1 MIASAA
7 IAIGGIGL
15 FLIGM
20 LILTDGLKSLIGN
33 SQRRVMAQLTNSPAT
48 GALTGALMTAV
59 IQSSSATTVTA
70 VGFVGAGLLTFTQAL
85 GIIFGANIG
94 TTLTGWIVAVLGF
107 KLQLGAIAL
116 PILLVAVL
124 MKFFGKG
131 RTALAGWSLAGF
143 CLIFIGL
150 NTMQEGMELFGG
162 VITPDNFPT
171 DSFAGRLQLVGI
183 GIAITLVTQSSSA
196 GIATAMVA
204 LGSGTI
210 NLPQAAA
217 MIIGMDVATTFTAV
231 LAATGGSTAMR
242 QTGFAHMIYNILT
255 GILAFSL
262 LTPFANIAGHFM
274 DPAAPGS
281 DQLALVAF
289 HTTFNT
295 LGVLLILP
303 VTGLF
308 ARLILWLIP
317 DDGTDLARR
326 LDNRLLP
333 DTAAA
338 TDALAGTLTECAMI
352 LFDHLHGAI
361 DRTHRG
367 KPRLDL
373 ARIQDAIRKSELYAA
388 DIQARRA
395 PATGIGRFTAAI
407 HALDHLRRLCHRAT
421 QSQRIVTIAHD
432 PALREVSAQFVTLL
446 ANISRSQDLKAA
458 EHDFDALRKGLRD
471 QRHRIREDA
480 AQNAAAGLLSFD
492 DTINRL
498 DSIRWLHRSAY
509 HVWRIAHHLSSIIA
523 LEKQHDVPA
532 SDVELEAEM
541 D

>member
-7 IAIGGIGL
+7 VAIGGIGL

-59 IQSSSATTVTA
+59 VQSSSATTVTA

-116 PILLVAVL
+116 PVLLVAVL
-124 MKFFGKG
+124 VKFFSKG

-150 NTMQEGMELFGG
+150 NTMQEGMELFGS
-162 VITPDNFPT
+162 VVTPDDFPSDT
-171 DSFAGRLQLVGI
+171 FFGRLQLVGI
-183 GIAITLVTQSSSA
+183 GIAITLLTQSSSA
-196 GIATAMVA
+196 GIAAAMVA
-204 LGSGTI
+204 LASGTI

-217 MIIGMDVATTFTAV
+217 MIIGMNVATTFTAV

-242 QTGFAHMIYNILT
+242 QTGFAHMIYNVLT

-262 LTPFANIAGHFM
+262 LTPFASIAAHFT

-281 DQLALVAF
+281 DQLALAAF

-317 DDGTDLARR
+317 DDGTDLSRR

-338 TDALAGTLTECAMI
+338 TDALAGTLNECALI

-361 DRTHRG
+361 DRSHRR
-367 KPRLDL
+367 KSRLNL
-373 ARIQDAIRKSELYAA
+373 ARIQDAISKSELYTA

-395 PATGIGRFTAAI
+395 PPAGIGRFTAAI

-446 ANISRSQDLKAA
+446 ANITRSEDLKAA
-458 EHDFDALRKGLRD
+458 ERDFDALRKGLRE

-480 AQNAAAGLLSFD
+480 AYNAAAGLLSVD

-509 HVWRIAHHLSSIIA
+509 HVWRIAHHLSDISA
-523 LEKQHDVPA
+523 LEAADDVPTSTA
-532 SDVELEAEM
+532 ELEAEL

>member
-7 IAIGGIGL
+7 VAIGGIGL

-33 SQRRVMAQLTNSPAT
+33 SQRRVMVQLTNSPAT
-48 GALTGALMTAV
+48 GALTGAFMTAV
-59 IQSSSATTVTA
+59 VQSSSATTVTA

-116 PILLVAVL
+116 PVLLIAVL
-124 MKFFGKG
+124 VKFFGKG

-162 VITPDNFPT
+162 VVTPDDFPSDT
-171 DSFAGRLQLVGI
+171 FFGRLQLVGI

-196 GIATAMVA
+196 GIAAAMVA
-204 LGSGTI
+204 LASGTI

-242 QTGFAHMIYNILT
+242 QTGFAHMIYNVLT

-262 LTPFANIAGHFM
+262 LTPFANIAAHFA
-274 DPAAPGS
+274 DPAVPGS

-308 ARLILWLIP
+308 ARLIQWLIP
-317 DDGTDLARR
+317 DDGTDLSRR

-338 TDALAGTLTECAMI
+338 TDALAGTLNECAMI

-361 DRTHRG
+361 DRSHRRQTG
-367 KPRLDL
+367 HNL
-373 ARIQDAIRKSELYAA
+373 ARIQDAISKSELYTA
-388 DIQARRA
+388 DIQAQRELSEK
-395 PATGIGRFTAAI
+395 FTA
-407 HALDHLRRLCHRAT
+407 
-421 QSQRIVTIAHD
+421 
-432 PALREVSAQFVTLL
+432 LL
-446 ANISRSQDLKAA
+446 ANIARSQDLKAA
-458 EHDFDALRKGLRD
+458 ERDFDALRKGLRE

-480 AQNAAAGLLSFD
+480 AYNAAAGLLSVD

-509 HVWRIAHHLSSIIA
+509 HVWRIAHHLSDISA
-523 LEKQHDVPA
+523 LGAAHEVQTSA
-532 SDVELEAEM
+532 AELEAEL